1 MATKR
6 VWVWRLTLGALTIQ
20 DHFLT
25 GSKMLMIVAVN
36 PHPGDFDEAR
46 QALQYGAIA
55 KEVST
60 VAPEAHSM
68 LLRKTSASLS
78 S

>member
-1 MATKR
+1 MVPFRHSK
-6 VWVWRLTLGALTIQ
+6 LTRIFQ

-55 KEVST
+55 KEVT
-60 VAPEAHSM
+60 KFPKTNNLQQRH
-68 LLRKTSASLS
+68 LRWL
-78 S
+78 

>member
-1 MATKR
+1 M
-6 VWVWRLTLGALTIQ
+6 VQ

-55 KEVST
+55 KEVS
-60 VAPEAHSM
+60 ARAHVDVYSDM
-68 LLRKTSASLS
+68 LAAER
-78 S
+78 